1 MPVVRQTGF
10 EEKMR
15 AYLTAHAAKQIR
27 VLTIATDLSAEA
39 GAQAGRRGLAST
51 STRTPNPHP

>member
-27 VLTIATDLSAEA
+27 VLTITTDLSAEA
-39 GAQAGRRGLAST
+39 GAQAGRGGARLYVQ
-51 STRTPNPHP
+51 PHP